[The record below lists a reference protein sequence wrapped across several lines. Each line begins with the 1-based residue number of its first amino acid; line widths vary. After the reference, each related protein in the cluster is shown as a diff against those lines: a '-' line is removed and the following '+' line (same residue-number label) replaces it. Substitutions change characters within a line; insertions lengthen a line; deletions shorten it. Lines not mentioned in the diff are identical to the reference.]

1 MITYTYNLSDFKNNK
16 VCSDRLTNE
25 IRSSEIIISLD
36 HIDTDPISTYL
47 FFKDSLSNDD
57 KLLLDNIINEHS
69 GEPLPPTIPIVR
81 AEILTEQSEYV
92 LNGNIVEGFYCA
104 ESIVLNLGVSSV
116 ETLDLIWGFDI
127 SLKCA
132 TIHVNEQMLSDEM
145 EIIVSPN
152 TLVGALTS
160 NLNTGDT
167 ILYVSDTVIKNVK
180 KGWYIG
186 LYGMDGNSTEIGRI
200 INISTDHIVIDR
212 NSTISAQAGTYIC
225 TFVKILPY
233 LYFNAVSKIEI
244 GKSIPTGQRVQKDTI
259 IRIKYYNNN
268 KINGKKV
275 SFFIEYLY

>member
-1 MITYTYNLSDFKNNK
+1 MTTYTYNLSDFKNNK

-25 IRSSEIIISLD
+25 IRISDIKISLD
-36 HIDTDPISTYL
+36 HIDTDPVNIFI
-47 FFKDSLSNDD
+47 FFKDELSNSD
-57 KLLLDNIINEHS
+57 KLILDNIINIHS
-69 GEPLPPTIPIVR
+69 GEPLPPTIPLVK

-92 LNGNIVEGFYCA
+92 LSGNIVEGFYSA
-104 ESIVLNLGVSSV
+104 ESVVMNLGESNI
-116 ETLDLIWGFDI
+116 EILDLSWKFDI

-132 TIHVNEQMLSDEM
+132 TIHVNEQMLTDEM
-145 EIIVSPN
+145 EVIVSPN

-186 LYGMDGNSTEIGRI
+186 LYSIDGNSTEIGRI
-200 INISTDHIVIDR
+200 ININDNNIVIDR
-212 NSTISAQAGTYIC
+212 NSSLSAQSGTYIC

-268 KINGKKV
+268 KINGKKA

>member
-1 MITYTYNLSDFKNNK
+1 MEYIYNLTDFKNNK

-25 IRSSEIIISLD
+25 IRYSEIKISLD
-36 HIDTDPISTYL
+36 HIDTDPLSVYVY
-47 FFKDSLSNDD
+47 FKDVLSNDD
-57 KLLLDNIINEHS
+57 KLILDNIINEHS

-200 INISTDHIVIDR
+200 IDISTDHIVIDR

-233 LYFNAVSKIEI
+233 LYFNAISKIEI

-259 IRIKYYNNN
+259 I
-268 KINGKKV
+268 
-275 SFFIEYLY
+275 E